1 MRKISKVFNDI
12 RVAEMSD
19 LTTNLLS
26 EIDKA
31 PADDAHMLSL
41 KEQIQ
46 PLNNQ
51 LLAAINKDKA
61 ASDLDNF
68 DAERDGVYRSLLYLA
83 KGYLH
88 HPDASIREAAMAVD
102 AVIEKYGFDLV
113 NEAYGVQSALTESL
127 LEDMAKPEIAAKA
140 EQLPGLSD
148 LKIKLDGKQT
158 NFKTAE
164 AAWNDARSTGQQS
177 ENASSVK
184 RELLK
189 VVNEQL
195 VVYLR
200 AMIQVSPELYLDLC
214 SKTALLIDS
223 ANSII
228 RRRRHHADDLE
239 ITTN

>member
-12 RVAEMSD
+12 RVAEMAD
-19 LTTNLLS
+19 LTTNLLN
-26 EIDKA
+26 EIEKA
-31 PADDAHMLSL
+31 PADDAHMLKL

-61 ASDLDNF
+61 ASDLDSF
-68 DAERDGVYRSLLYLA
+68 DAARDGVYRSLLYLA

-88 HPDASIREAAMAVD
+88 HPDAQIREAAIEVD
-102 AVIEKYGFDLV
+102 TVIDKYGFDLV
-113 NEAYGVQSALTESL
+113 NEAYGAQSALTESF
-127 LEDMAKPEIAAKA
+127 LEDMAKPEVATKV
-140 EQLPGLSD
+140 ELLPGLKD
-148 LKIKLDGKQT
+148 LTSQLDGEQT
-158 NFKTAE
+158 KFKTAE
-164 AAWNDARSTGQQS
+164 EAWNNARSAGQLT

-189 VVNEQL
+189 VVNERL

-200 AMIQVSPELYLDLC
+200 AMIQVAPELYTNLC
-214 SKTALLIDS
+214 SKSALLIDS

-228 RRRRHHADDLE
+228 RRRRHNADDLQ
-239 ITTN
+239 ITNN